1 MKNQAGEKKDANILH
16 VISLEV
22 SGLPLFPTGELFL
35 FGRFLVRIANDEK
48 TMVCSP
54 KKITPR
60 CKAAWGS
67 RLESAASRWG
77 HLGRRALCPPLG
89 RPAFCSLPYRFLWL
103 PMVVLYPKQC
113 LHLSE
118 EVHQPHDPP
127 PKLTTPKIK
136 MR

>member
-54 KKITPR
+54 KKSPPDARPR
-60 CKAAWGS
+60 GAPAWRVRPVDGGTWAGVP
-67 RLESAASRWG
+67 SALPWAGLPFALYPIASYG
-77 HLGRRALCPPLG
+77 
-89 RPAFCSLPYRFLWL
+89 FLWL
-103 PMVVLYPKQC
+103 SY
-113 LHLSE
+113 
-118 EVHQPHDPP
+118 
-127 PKLTTPKIK
+127 TPNSACT
-136 MR
+136 